1 MAPGWEQSGCIL
13 FDWKYVQCM
22 ALPAHLLEQLPSRFR
37 QGQAVPPE
45 EGGKSLPLG
54 IAELDA
60 LLPGGGLPR
69 GGVVELSVAGG
80 AALATSVVLAAYRSA
95 AEEATRA
102 GAEAPWCAFI
112 DPSVTLHGPGV
123 AAAAVD
129 LEHLLVVRP
138 SVDALGRTAIRL
150 VESHAFSVVA
160 VDTVGVPGA
169 ALNVAL
175 AAWPRVVRRLAMASE
190 ESSSTVLL
198 ITDAEARRPLPL
210 PVALRLELQR
220 PDLAHL
226 SVRVAKERRGRIS
239 QPRTIVWAKPRAKVL
254 PSPSLASP
262 PRQLFPVVAPVTS
275 APSP

>member
-1 MAPGWEQSGCIL
+1 
-13 FDWKYVQCM
+13 M
-22 ALPAHLLEQLPSRFR
+22 ALPAHLLEQLPPQFR
-37 QGQAVPPE
+37 QGQSGALQ
-45 EGGKSLPLG
+45 EGHSGSQGSKALPLG

-69 GGVVELSVAGG
+69 GGVVELSVSGG
-80 AALATSVVLAAYRSA
+80 AALATSVVLAACRA
-95 AEEATRA
+95 ATEEATLA
-102 GAEAPWCAFI
+102 GAEAPWCAFV
-112 DPSVTLHGPGV
+112 DPSMTLHGPGV
-123 AAAAVD
+123 ASASVD

-138 SVDALGRTAIRL
+138 SIDALGRTAIRL
-150 VESHAFSVVA
+150 VESQAFSVVV

-175 AAWPRVVRRLAMASE
+175 TAWPRIVRRLAMASE

-220 PDLAHL
+220 PDAARL
-226 SVRVAKERRGRIS
+226 SVRISKERRGRIS

-254 PSPSLASP
+254 PA
-262 PRQLFPVVAPVTS
+262 RQLFPVAP
-275 APSP
+275 ASP

>member
-1 MAPGWEQSGCIL
+1 MAPGSEQSGCIP

-22 ALPAHLLEQLPSRFR
+22 ALPAHLLEQLPPQFR
-37 QGQAVPPE
+37 QGQVGPP

-80 AALATSVVLAAYRSA
+80 AALATSVVLAACRSA
-95 AEEATRA
+95 AVEATRG
-102 GAEAPWCAFI
+102 GAEAPWCAFV

-123 AAAAVD
+123 AGAAVD

-175 AAWPRVVRRLAMASE
+175 AAWPRVVRRLAMAAE

-220 PDLAHL
+220 PNLAHL

-239 QPRTIVWAKPRAKVL
+239 PPRTIVWAKPRAKVL
-254 PSPSLASP
+254 PSS
-262 PRQLFPVVAPVTS
+262 PRQLFPVAAPAAS
-275 APSP
+275 SP